1 MDPEKVLDMLL
12 TGYSHWVRATDYAR
26 TTMEVKIAAMEA
38 IAWWERAAAE
48 ANVPLPPDLR
58 HAVLNVDLALITP
71 DTEYESY
78 VVRTERKI
86 QRWFMEV
93 LKKVLQ
99 QK

>member
-26 TTMEVKIAAMEA
+26 TTMEIKMAAMKA

-48 ANVPLPPDLR
+48 ANVPLPPDMR
-58 HAVLNVDLALITP
+58 SDVLNIDNVIISSDSMLDEHIAM
-71 DTEYESY
+71 
-78 VVRTERKI
+78 VERKI

-93 LKKVLQ
+93 LKKVFSD
-99 QK
+99 